1 MMRCV
6 KINMTF
12 LGLRNQIK
20 DFMPTVM
27 KLNLDLYDHG
37 EEIFITEQ
45 VKNVDDTKYEIV
57 VSELKTLA
65 DSLIINH
72 DKLFTVS
79 LDA

>member
-1 MMRCV
+1 MMKSV
-6 KINMTF
+6 NINMTF

-45 VKNVDDTKYEIV
+45 VKKFDESKYEIAI
-57 VSELKTLA
+57 SELQTLA
-65 DSLIINH
+65 DRLIINY

-79 LDA
+79 LNT